1 MKSIGGK
8 YIVNTADKDWGIQ
21 LGSLAKSLDAR
32 IMFDAVG
39 GRDTGKCLSL
49 MPPNSQIYNYG
60 VLSGKSIGTVSET
73 DLIMYNKKI
82 HGLWLPIWMNGLNPL
97 EIQFYL

>member
-1 MKSIGGK
+1 MDDLKSIGGK
-8 YIVNTADKDWGIQ
+8 FIINTADKNWETQ
-21 LGSLAKSLDAR
+21 LRALAKTLDAR

-60 VLSGKSIGTVSET
+60 VLSGKSIGSVS
-73 DLIMYNKKI
+73 
-82 HGLWLPIWMNGLNPL
+82 
-97 EIQFYL
+97 